1 MKYEQ
6 LLKAGVH
13 FGHLTRKW
21 HPKMAPYIFMERDRI
36 HIIDLH
42 KTIRCLQEATDFVKR
57 LSNQNK
63 KILFVGTKI
72 QAKDVVY
79 RTALSLRM
87 PYVTERWLGGMLTNF
102 TTMRRAMR
110 RMKSVEK
117 LMREPAYQ
125 NLAKR
130 ERLMLQRDKDKR
142 ENILGGIMDLTRP
155 PDALFIVDIKKER
168 IALQE
173 ALRLNIPII
182 AMVDTNSSPIQVDY
196 PIPSNDDAITSIETI
211 TRAIADAI
219 TEGAQV
225 RKAAQKEAIK
235 ASEENKLEASKDEA
249 AKASSSA
256 KEASTESSSPF
267 TSTKRRR
274 LSVATPTSTSE
285 SSSK

>member
-1 MKYEQ
+1 
-6 LLKAGVH
+6 
-13 FGHLTRKW
+13 
-21 HPKMAPYIFMERDRI
+21 
-36 HIIDLH
+36 
-42 KTIRCLQEATDFVKR
+42 
-57 LSNQNK
+57 
-63 KILFVGTKI
+63 
-72 QAKDVVY
+72 
-79 RTALSLRM
+79 
-87 PYVTERWLGGMLTNF
+87 
-102 TTMRRAMR
+102 
-110 RMKSVEK
+110 
-117 LMREPAYQ
+117 
-125 NLAKR
+125 
-130 ERLMLQRDKDKR
+130 
-142 ENILGGIMDLTRP
+142 MDLTRP

-256 KEASTESSSPF
+256 KEASTEVFVSFYIYQKETPF
-267 TSTKRRR
+267 CGYAYFY
-274 LSVATPTSTSE
+274 V
-285 SSSK
+285 